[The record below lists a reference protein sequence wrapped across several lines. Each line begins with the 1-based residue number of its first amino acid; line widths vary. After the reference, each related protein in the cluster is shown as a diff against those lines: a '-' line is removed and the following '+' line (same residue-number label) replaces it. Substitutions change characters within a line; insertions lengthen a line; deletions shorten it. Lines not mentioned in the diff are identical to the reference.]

1 MRRFLSHRN
10 ISSSIFCALVLAVII
25 SAIYARLL
33 YRDARS
39 FSMQISMSSSV
50 SDMAQLFYDTGEGFS
65 ERESVTSNVV
75 GDFQFHTHDFAL
87 PCKTIKNLR
96 FDPLTTSGIVSI
108 NSIAVVNGFGKS
120 LASIDLHALRPA
132 NQIRA
137 FDLKDNTL
145 NVSVEEGANDPQLL
159 ILLSSPLKL
168 DTSLYF
174 TALPFAGRLLGVFL
188 IFFLSVLFL
197 IRILRKRDVLTG
209 FFDHPVEAS
218 LGWI

>member
-1 MRRFLSHRN
+1 MRRFFLHRN

-188 IFFLSVLFL
+188 IFSC
-197 IRILRKRDVLTG
+197 R
-209 FFDHPVEAS
+209 FFF
-218 LGWI
+218 